1 MSVSHCAHP
10 IEMKAVFEANDKSI
24 LIFTSACKAHYSG
37 TQDITAHILGIS
49 NYSPNESIPLP
60 EGIVRLP

>member
-10 IEMKAVFEANDKSI
+10 IEMNAVFEANDKSI

-37 TQDITAHILGIS
+37 TQILQHTYWGFPTTHPMKVSLSLRI
-49 NYSPNESIPLP
+49 
-60 EGIVRLP
+60 